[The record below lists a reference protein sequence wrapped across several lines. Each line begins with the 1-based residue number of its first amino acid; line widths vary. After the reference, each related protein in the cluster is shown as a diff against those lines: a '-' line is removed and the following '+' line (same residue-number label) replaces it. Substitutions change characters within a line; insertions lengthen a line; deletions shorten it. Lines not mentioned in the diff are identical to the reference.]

1 MLALSS
7 IILGFTK
14 TFQIDHFETCT
25 WTMRT
30 PTFSTPIVLL
40 LSAVALKMEV
50 EVNGSHR
57 DPSEQ
62 LKTDIFDGTQK
73 ETTKHT
79 LRIAGSARSQ
89 NSIKQHAEE
98 SPIRCK
104 VCGSGTSVSGRSLG
118 DRTEETSRKKQGSG
132 KCCFPFTR
140 KVHGGSFKKEC
151 TGNTEEKASHSPKSP
166 PVLPQQS
173 FSDEKVFVNN
183 SLPSQITPHRK
194 QFQCLRTHP
203 SVTRR
208 IERSDLEKM
217 FKPQRTSFKQEA
229 VEQSALSSPRAY
241 NHLQQLSGS
250 EGHTSNTR
258 NHHAC
263 IAAQGGSTGSVSSY
277 PAPYLEE
284 LSSLLSRIDPCGN
297 ERTSIKLV
305 AGEGPP
311 SFPCVI
317 KKKETTRA
325 RLCHHFPLE
334 LAKVIDAANTS
345 PPRFATSDR
354 QTRY

>member
-1 MLALSS
+1 
-7 IILGFTK
+7 
-14 TFQIDHFETCT
+14 
-25 WTMRT
+25 MRT

-62 LKTDIFDGTQK
+62 LKTDISERVRTQK
-73 ETTKHT
+73 EKITDVNLSGSSSTKHT

-98 SPIRCK
+98 SPIKCK

-194 QFQCLRTHP
+194 QFEYSRTHP

-208 IERSDLEKM
+208 IERSNLEEM
-217 FKPQRTSFKQEA
+217 VKPQRTSFKQEA

-258 NHHAC
+258 NHHAS
-263 IAAQGGSTGSVSSY
+263 IAAQGGSTGSVSSH

-284 LSSLLSRIDPCGN
+284 LSSLLPRIDPRGN
-297 ERTSIKLV
+297 ERTSTKLV

-311 SFPCVI
+311 SFPYVI
-317 KKKETTRA
+317 KKKRDDSSKT
-325 RLCHHFPLE
+325 L
-334 LAKVIDAANTS
+334 
-345 PPRFATSDR
+345 
-354 QTRY
+354 